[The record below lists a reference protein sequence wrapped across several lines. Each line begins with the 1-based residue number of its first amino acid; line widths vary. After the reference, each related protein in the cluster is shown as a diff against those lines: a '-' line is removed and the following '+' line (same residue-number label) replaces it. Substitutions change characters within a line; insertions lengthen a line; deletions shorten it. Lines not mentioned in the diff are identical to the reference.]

1 MKRKWMILLA
11 IAIVLAIIVGI
22 AFYFWHKDQQEKE
35 EANRILHN
43 KYSYTAGTLHLD
55 VNTSEY
61 DRTSDPHDIELTP
74 TDLTYD
80 LLQRWEAISEVIPTI
95 DYPEEAIEQEDWL
108 NVYNTFASNR
118 FDAEDA
124 SKEITKRGGSE
135 TTNSMAINDYLL
147 YGSVYN
153 DYFREFLE
161 ENGIKGPDRRRW
173 E

>member
-1 MKRKWMILLA
+1 MKRKSIILLT
-11 IAIVLAIIVGI
+11 IVGI
-22 AFYFWHKDQQEKE
+22 IGLCIGIIFYVWNANQKEKE
-35 EANRILHN
+35 AANYALYAEYYN
-43 KYSYTAGTLHLD
+43 ASDVLHLD
-55 VNTSEY
+55 MYTREY
-61 DRTSDPHDIELTP
+61 ERTGNPHDIELTP
-74 TDLTYD
+74 THLTYD
-80 LLQRWEAISEVIPTI
+80 LLQRWEAITEVIPMI
-95 DYPEEAIEQEDWL
+95 DYPEEAIELEDWL

-161 ENGIKGPDRRRW
+161 ENGIEGPDRRRW

>member
-1 MKRKWMILLA
+1 MI
-11 IAIVLAIIVGI
+11 
-22 AFYFWHKDQQEKE
+22 E
-35 EANRILHN
+35 R
-43 KYSYTAGTLHLD
+43 
-55 VNTSEY
+55 
-61 DRTSDPHDIELTP
+61 
-74 TDLTYD
+74 
-80 LLQRWEAISEVIPTI
+80 VIPTI

-124 SKEITKRGGSE
+124 SKEITKGGGSE

-161 ENGIKGPDRRRW
+161 ENGIEGPDRRRL